1 MPGLR
6 SRISA
11 ESLRRPMPQLTALQ
25 WLLAV
30 LGAMGIGVAKSGF
43 SGVSMLHVI
52 VFAGLFGARDSTGV
66 VLPML
71 IAGDILAVLAFRQHA
86 RWDYIRRLLPPAAAG
101 VIVGALLVQ
110 RLGEAQ
116 FRPLIGAIILALTAL
131 QLLRLWRPAV
141 FDHVPHTR
149 WFAWAMGLLVGVTTM
164 LANAAGPIAALYLL
178 AVALPKM
185 EFVGTS
191 AWLFLIIN
199 CFKVPFSV
207 GLGLIHR
214 DTLLLN
220 AALIPA
226 IAAGLF
232 AGRWLVVRIPQRH
245 FDALLLG
252 FAGIAALRLVGVF

>member
-1 MPGLR
+1 MPD
-6 SRISA
+6 
-11 ESLRRPMPQLTALQ
+11 LTPLQ

-30 LGAMGIGVAKSGF
+30 LGAVGIGVAKSGF
-43 SGVSMLHVI
+43 SGVSMLHVLI
-52 VFAGLFGARDSTGV
+52 FASLFGARDSTGV

-71 IAGDILAVLAFRQHA
+71 IVGDVLAVRTFRQHA
-86 RWDYIRRLLPPAAAG
+86 RWDYIRRLLPPAALG
-101 VIVGALLVQ
+101 VIAGALLVQ

-116 FRPLIGAIILALTAL
+116 YKPLIGAIILGLTAL
-131 QLLRLWRPAV
+131 QLLRLGRPAL

-178 AVALPKM
+178 AVALPKL

-220 AALIPA
+220 AALVPA

-232 AGRWLVVRIPQRH
+232 GGRWLVHRIPQRL
-245 FDALLLG
+245 FDVLLLG
-252 FAGIAALRLVGVF
+252 FAALAALRLVGLF